1 MTGKYL
7 AESAVLQEPRMQDPI
22 FVVSANDQNCLE
34 LCAALEGED
43 YSIRRLDSL
52 DYLTGGI
59 QGCDCRLAILDLDS
73 LPVDNRLI
81 RKLKRKNPSL
91 RIIGFSSRT
100 FHPELQEAMSSHI
113 YACLGTPVDEEEL
126 VFWVKSSLEV

>member
-1 MTGKYL
+1 
-7 AESAVLQEPRMQDPI
+7 MQDPI
-22 FVVSANDQNCLE
+22 LVVSANEQHCLE
-34 LCAALEGED
+34 LCTALEEQD
-43 YSIRRLDSL
+43 YPIRRLDSL
-52 DYLTGGI
+52 EHLTGGI
-59 QGCDCRLAILDLDS
+59 ERCDCRLAILDLDS

-81 RKLKRKNPSL
+81 RKLKRENPSL

-113 YACLGTPVDEEEL
+113 YACLGIPVDEEEL

>member
-1 MTGKYL
+1 
-7 AESAVLQEPRMQDPI
+7 MQDPI
-22 FVVSANDQNCLE
+22 LVVSANEQHCLE

-43 YSIRRLDSL
+43 YPIELLDSL
-52 DYLTGGI
+52 EPLTWGI
-59 QGCDCRLAILDLDS
+59 KGCDCRLAILDLDS

-91 RIIGFSSRT
+91 RIIGFSSRS

-113 YACLGTPVDEEEL
+113 YACLGAPVDEEEL

>member
-1 MTGKYL
+1 
-7 AESAVLQEPRMQDPI
+7 MQDPI
-22 FVVSANDQNCLE
+22 FVVSANEQNCLE

-43 YSIRRLDSL
+43 YPIKLLDSL
-52 DYLTGGI
+52 EHLSGGI
-59 QGCDCRLAILDLDS
+59 KVCDCRLAILDLDS
-73 LPVDNRLI
+73 LHVDNRLI

-91 RIIGFSSRT
+91 RIIGFSSRS

-113 YACLGTPVDEEEL
+113 YACLGAPVDEEEL

>member
-1 MTGKYL
+1 MQ
-7 AESAVLQEPRMQDPI
+7 VLI
-22 FVVSANDQNCLE
+22 LVVSANEQYCLE
-34 LCAALEGED
+34 LCAALKGED
-43 YSIRRLDSL
+43 YSVRLLDSL
-52 DYLTGGI
+52 EHLAGDI
-59 QGCDCRLAILDLDS
+59 KACDCRLAILDLDS

-81 RKLKRKNPSL
+81 KKLKRKNPSL
-91 RIIGFSSRT
+91 RIIGFSSRS

>member
-1 MTGKYL
+1 MARIECYSL
-7 AESAVLQEPRMQDPI
+7 MEIRMQDPI
-22 FVVSANDQNCLE
+22 LVVSASDQHCLE

-43 YSIRRLDSL
+43 YSIELLDSL
-52 DYLTGGI
+52 EHLAGGI
-59 QGCDCRLAILDLDS
+59 KGCHCRLAILDLDS

-81 RKLKRKNPSL
+81 RKLKRINPSL
-91 RIIGFSSRT
+91 RIIGFSSRS

>member
-1 MTGKYL
+1 
-7 AESAVLQEPRMQDPI
+7 MQDPI
-22 FVVSANDQNCLE
+22 LVVSANEQHCLE
-34 LCAALEGED
+34 LCAALEGEN
-43 YSIRRLDSL
+43 YPIRLLDSL
-52 DYLTGGI
+52 EHLAGGI
-59 QGCDCRLAILDLDS
+59 KGCDCRLAILDLDS

-91 RIIGFSSRT
+91 RIIGFSSRS

-126 VFWVKSSLEV
+126 VFWVKSSLEI

>member
-1 MTGKYL
+1 MSVRWPEL
-7 AESAVLQEPRMQDPI
+7 SVLPLEIRMQEPI
-22 FVVSANDQNCLE
+22 LVVSANEQHCLE

-43 YSIRRLDSL
+43 YPVRLLDSL
-52 DYLTGGI
+52 EHLARGI
-59 QGCDCRLAILDLDS
+59 KGWNCCLAILDLDS
-73 LPVDNRLI
+73 LPIDNRLI

-91 RIIGFSSRT
+91 RIIGFSSRS

-113 YACLGTPVDEEEL
+113 YACLGTPVDEDEL

>member
-1 MTGKYL
+1 
-7 AESAVLQEPRMQDPI
+7 MQDPI
-22 FVVSANDQNCLE
+22 LVVSANEQHCLE

-43 YSIRRLDSL
+43 YPITRLDSL
-52 DYLTGGI
+52 EHLTGGI
-59 QGCDCRLAILDLDS
+59 EGCDCRLAILDLE
-73 LPVDNRLI
+73 
-81 RKLKRKNPSL
+81 LKRKNPSL

-113 YACLGTPVDEEEL
+113 YACLGIPVDEEEL

>member
-1 MTGKYL
+1 
-7 AESAVLQEPRMQDPI
+7 MQDPI
-22 FVVSANDQNCLE
+22 LVVSANEQHCLE

-43 YSIRRLDSL
+43 YPITRLDSL
-52 DYLTGGI
+52 EHLTGGI
-59 QGCDCRLAILDLDS
+59 EGCDCRLAILDLDS
-73 LPVDNRLI
+73 LPIDNRLI

-91 RIIGFSSRT
+91 RIIGFSRRT

-113 YACLGTPVDEEEL
+113 YACLGIPVDEEEL